1 MRRKSAIDPASTLP
15 AMPLRP
21 EITPAPRNAP
31 GALPFVGHGL
41 RILRDATGYLARE
54 RSRSGDTFETD
65 FFGRRILW
73 VFSPVGVRSLWAL
86 PERSASKGAADV
98 EMLRQKVPDELFAG
112 RRTIPHMLF
121 ARDDVARYLANLE
134 RAVDLSCDELGP
146 RGRLEAFAWTR
157 RLGHRVGLASWAGVE
172 AAEPRF
178 LDRLVPWLERLDG
191 ADAFVH
197 PQRMLWTRLSG
208 KRAERQALLAL
219 DDLLGEVLDA
229 RERVGGERDDLMAQI
244 LAAWQNTEGDERR
257 RGIARDVVLVHLAS
271 MSNLFAA
278 MGWTLVHLLDHPDV
292 LERVRGGEPG
302 LMDACASESIRLM
315 QRSVVLRKVL
325 RPTVLQDE
333 HTEYTVAPGAFI
345 ATMMSVTNRSAAAG
359 LERYDPAHFAGR
371 RFALRGSL
379 PVPEL
384 VTTFGHGAHSC
395 PAQSFSLRSI
405 AHAVTTLVQRF
416 ELTPRYR
423 DPQPLRRQLGGVA
436 RADRACRV
444 EYVRRGAQPILAP

>member
-1 MRRKSAIDPASTLP
+1 
-15 AMPLRP
+15 MPVRP
-21 EITPAPRNAP
+21 DITPAPRLAP

-54 RSRSGDTFETD
+54 RARTGDTFETD
-65 FFGRRILW
+65 FFGRRVLW

-86 PERSASKGAADV
+86 PERNASKGAADV

-112 RRTIPHMLF
+112 RRTIPHVLF
-121 ARDDVARYLANLE
+121 ARDDVARYLVNLE
-134 RAVDLSCDELGP
+134 RAVDLSCDELGV
-146 RGRLEAFAWTR
+146 RGRLDAFAWTR

-178 LDRLVPWLERLDG
+178 LDRLIPWIERLDG
-191 ADAFVH
+191 AESFVH
-197 PQRMLWTRLSG
+197 PQRMLWTRLTG
-208 KRAERQALLAL
+208 KRAERRALAAL
-219 DDLLGEVLDA
+219 DDLLAEVLDA
-229 RERVGGERDDLMAQI
+229 RERAGDARDDLMAQI
-244 LAAWQNTEGDERR
+244 LTAWQGTAGDERR

-278 MGWTLVHLLDHPDV
+278 MGWTLVHLLDHPAV
-292 LERVRGGEPG
+292 LERVRACEAG
-302 LMDACASESIRLM
+302 LIDSCASESIRLM

-333 HTEYTVAPGAFI
+333 QIEYALAPGVFV
-345 ATMMSVTNRSAAAG
+345 ATTMSVTNRSAAPG
-359 LERYDPAHFAGR
+359 LDRYNPKHFDAR
-371 RFALRGSL
+371 RFVARGSL
-379 PVPEL
+379 PTPEL

-416 ELTPRYR
+416 DLTPRYR

-436 RADRACRV
+436 RADRACPV
-444 EYVRRGAQPILAP
+444 EYVRRGSTKS